1 MKTFQEFMVE
11 CYSVYEATIHKQI
24 RNTQERDT
32 AMISRDRGSQ
42 SKGQNRRER
51 GSTERTLRRSGHG
64 FSKNVGSYDEGG
76 GRGMGTEVSYQVTR
90 NPKKNSKR
98 GFERKMR
105 NLGKKKGPSGEAQ
118 HSVITQRVGK
128 DAKLVS
134 TDGSGEKSFSIGR
147 AKHGNNPDPEI
158 GQTTSGKVRSR
169 KKPKPEQTEKNV
181 KQNRSFHYSSEG

>member
-11 CYSVYEATIHKQI
+11 CYFVDEATIHKQV
-24 RNTQERDT
+24 RNSQERDT

-42 SKGQNRRER
+42 SERQNRRQRKPFEK
-51 GSTERTLRRSGHG
+51 TLRRSGHG

-76 GRGMGTEVSYQVTR
+76 GKGMGTEVSYQVTR

-118 HSVITQRVGK
+118 HSVIIQRAGK

-134 TDGSGEKSFSIGR
+134 TDGSGEKPFSIGK
-147 AKHGNNPDPEI
+147 AKHGNNPNPEI
-158 GQTTSGKVRSR
+158 GQTTTGKVRSK
-169 KKPKPEQTEKNV
+169 KKPNEKHTQKNYDQ
-181 KQNRSFHYSSEG
+181 KRAFHYSSKG